1 MQAFVPKN
9 RRPRFDLTLRVIDL
23 NNVPLSGA
31 SYVKWHLPSSTEH
44 HGQTDKAV
52 IQDHKAIWDYEKAL
66 QVRMTIGRDQM
77 LQECEIFFEI
87 FQEFGSGGKGDRTLL
102 GRIRLNL
109 AEYVDKS
116 DYDEGITRRY
126 LMQDS
131 KINSTLKIGILM
143 HQVDGDNNFITPP
156 LKSAMVF
163 GGIAGVVSQEQGD
176 PDELGRIS
184 SINGGKSRETGDLQ
198 DMYRRTLAAS
208 WTCRAGELPPDQ
220 LIEEL
225 FSGREGW
232 ATGAQSTRSGRSGRG
247 DDYEETS
254 MSDADSRRTLQGPLL
269 SPALGQRPKS
279 SSSDNSRN
287 EKGTESPSG
296 SDGLDG
302 RGSIERQL
310 YDNTKDSEWR
320 NRKTT
325 HEISEFDVREDL
337 RSWEVSVK
345 N

>member
-1 MQAFVPKN
+1 
-9 RRPRFDLTLRVIDL
+9 
-23 NNVPLSGA
+23 
-31 SYVKWHLPSSTEH
+31 
-44 HGQTDKAV
+44 
-52 IQDHKAIWDYEKAL
+52 
-66 QVRMTIGRDQM
+66 MTIGRDQM

-87 FQEFGSGGKGDRTLL
+87 FQEFGSGGRGDRILL

-116 DYDEGITRRY
+116 DDDEGITRRY

-143 HQVDGDNNFITPP
+143 HQIEGDKNFNTYANRKSLSVQLLTADRPP

-176 PDELGRIS
+176 PDELGRIP

-269 SPALGQRPKS
+269 SPALGRRPKS

-310 YDNTKDSEWR
+310 YDSTKDSEWR